1 MICALIMRHWLLVLP
16 FFVLGCEPA
25 PKTVAEF
32 EPPAVALPA
41 SVQELSPADAERFLA
56 AHADARVIDARTEAE
71 RQEHGHMPR
80 AEFFD
85 YLHGQP
91 SLDRLKAIED
101 KSKPCLI
108 YCAIGGRAKLL
119 AVEMIEMGFTEVKL
133 LQGGFNAWVAAG
145 KAVAR

>member
-1 MICALIMRHWLLVLP
+1 MRRWLLVAP

-25 PKTVAEF
+25 PKTVPEF
-32 EPPAVALPA
+32 EPPAVSLPTTA
-41 SVQELSPADAERFLA
+41 RELTPDEVERFLA
-56 AHADARVIDARTEAE
+56 EHAEARVIDARTETE
-71 RQEHGHMPR
+71 RKEHGHMLR

-101 KSKPCLI
+101 KSKPCLV
-108 YCAIGGRAKLL
+108 YCAIGGRARLL
-119 AVEMIEMGFTEVKL
+119 AVEMSQMGFTEVKL
-133 LQGGFNAWVAAG
+133 LRGGFNAWVAAG

>member
-1 MICALIMRHWLLVLP
+1 MRRWLLVAP

-25 PKTVAEF
+25 PKTVPEF
-32 EPPAVALPA
+32 EPPAISLPA
-41 SVQELSPADAERFLA
+41 TVRELTPDEVERFLA
-56 AHADARVIDARTEAE
+56 EHTDARVIDARTEAE
-71 RQEHGHMPR
+71 RKEHGHLLR

-101 KSKPCLI
+101 KSKPCLV
-108 YCAIGGRAKLL
+108 YCAIGGRARLL
-119 AVEMIEMGFTEVKL
+119 AAQMGQLGFTEVSL
-133 LQGGFNAWVAAG
+133 LKGGFNAWVAAG

>member
-1 MICALIMRHWLLVLP
+1 MICALIMRRWLLVLP

-71 RQEHGHMPR
+71 RQQHGHMPR

-119 AVEMIEMGFTEVKL
+119 AVEMIHMGFTEVKL

>member
-1 MICALIMRHWLLVLP
+1 MRRWLLVAP

-25 PKTVAEF
+25 PKTVPEF
-32 EPPAVALPA
+32 EPPAVNLPA
-41 SVQELSPADAERFLA
+41 TVQELSPDEVERFLA
-56 AHADARVIDARTEAE
+56 GHAEARVIDARTEAE
-71 RQEHGHMPR
+71 RKEHGHMVS

-91 SLDRLKAIED
+91 SLDRLKAIAD
-101 KSKPCLI
+101 KSKPCLV

-119 AVEMIEMGFTEVKL
+119 AGEMSQMGFTEVKL

-145 KAVAR
+145 KAVAH